1 MIFNEFFFI
10 YNLLIK
16 DLNFSINKSA
26 IILKTRINE
35 INIININK
43 DFNERK
49 IKTFF
54 NTFYKIFFDFDEK
67 EIKKILIK
75 DILNKKIIKFLKII
89 IIFFLNINILNKDLN
104 IKINSKYF
112 YFIN

>member
-1 MIFNEFFFI
+1 MIFNEFLFI

-16 DLNFSINKSA
+16 NSNFSINKFV
-26 IILKTRINE
+26 IILKTKINK

-43 DFNERK
+43 NSDKRK

-54 NTFYKIFFDFDEK
+54 NIFYKIFFDFDKK

-75 DILNKKIIKFLKII
+75 NIFNKK
-89 IIFFLNINILNKDLN
+89 
-104 IKINSKYF
+104 
-112 YFIN
+112 

>member
-1 MIFNEFFFI
+1 M
-10 YNLLIK
+10 
-16 DLNFSINKSA
+16 INKFA

-35 INIININK
+35 INIINTNK
-43 DFNERK
+43 DFNGKK

-75 DILNKKIIKFLKII
+75 DIFNEKIIKFLKAL
-89 IIFFLNINILNKDLN
+89 IIFFLNINVLNKSLN
-104 IKINSKYF
+104 IEAN
-112 YFIN
+112 